1 VVPLT
6 GARAVL
12 PAFAAVIVLACS
24 PEARRVRDGGPG
36 ADPGNKRVTLYQQ
49 PDPQA
54 ADTSL
59 WPGRAAAPSD
69 RMAAGDIPPPTIAPP
84 RLPAVPSI
92 EQQQRTFDRGRR
104 ANPERESGTR

>member
-1 VVPLT
+1 VVTLT
-6 GARAVL
+6 GPRAAL
-12 PAFAAVIVLACS
+12 PAVAALIVLACS

-36 ADPGNKRVTLYQQ
+36 ADPGNKRLVLYQQ

-84 RLPAVPSI
+84 RLPPVPSI
-92 EQQQRTFDRGRR
+92 QQQQRTFDRGRR
-104 ANPERESGTR
+104 ADPERESGAP

>member
-1 VVPLT
+1 VVTLT
-6 GARAVL
+6 SRRAAL
-12 PAFAAVIVLACS
+12 PAVAAMMLLACS
-24 PEARRVRDGGPG
+24 PEAQRVRDGGPG

-59 WPGRAAAPSD
+59 WPGRAAAPCD

-84 RLPAVPSI
+84 RLPPVPSI
-92 EQQQRTFDRGRR
+92 KQQQRTFDRGRR